1 MSLCSWEFLP
11 LWFRVRFITPLH
23 GSSSILEGNKVFSE
37 SNRIGPCFD
46 PNDWILLSLLT
57 GGTNKEPTTK
67 IPAVLS
73 FCFAS
78 AWGIPK
84 ICRERSECLQICVE
98 LMLWWSTHN
107 RKKEIPGS
115 SPLRAWL
122 TVSQIK
128 TTNYDSVIDSWC
140 VQLCMGFAGANIG
153 LFSKMSNTVQPGK
166 RQVNMNAESL
176 FDWKN

>member
-23 GSSSILEGNKVFSE
+23 GPSHVLEGNKVFSE
-37 SNRIGPCFD
+37 SNRIGPNCKRVLTQLTESFSVY
-46 PNDWILLSLLT
+46 SLEELT
-57 GGTNKEPTTK
+57 RSPQLKS
-67 IPAVLS
+67 LQCS
-73 FCFAS
+73 LFCFAS
-78 AWGIPK
+78 AWGIPE
-84 ICRERSECLQICVE
+84 ICSERSECLQICVE

-128 TTNYDSVIDSWC
+128 TTNYDSVIDSSC
-140 VQLCMGFAGANIG
+140 VQLCMAVCWG
-153 LFSKMSNTVQPGK
+153 
-166 RQVNMNAESL
+166 
-176 FDWKN
+176 